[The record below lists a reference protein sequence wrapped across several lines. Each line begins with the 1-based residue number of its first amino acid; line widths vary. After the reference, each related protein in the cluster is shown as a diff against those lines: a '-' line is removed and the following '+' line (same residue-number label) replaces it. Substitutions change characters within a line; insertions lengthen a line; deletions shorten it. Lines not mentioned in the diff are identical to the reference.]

1 MTNKMRDVLQKIST
15 LAKEGK
21 EHDALEQ
28 FIDSLIEERGFP
40 QLTEDVRDVIKKDIS
55 NKLDDFIGSRV
66 IAKLSDE
73 DLLTFEKL
81 LKEKKS
87 QEEIQKFVSTH
98 IPEFVDFLT
107 DTLLEFRSVYLGLMD
122 VPSVE
127 IPDIIPA
134 PAILKKPN

>member
-1 MTNKMRDVLQKIST
+1 MRDVLQKIST

-28 FIDSLIEERGFP
+28 FIESLIEERGFP
-40 QLTEDVRDVIKKDIS
+40 ELTDDIRSVIKKDLL

-66 IAKLSDE
+66 IAKLEDD
-73 DLLTFEKL
+73 DLLTFEKH
-81 LKEKKS
+81 LKDKKP
-87 QEEIQKFVSTH
+87 QEEIQSFVSSH

-107 DTLLEFRSVYLGLMD
+107 DTLLEFRSVYLGLLDMPAD
-122 VPSVE
+122 E

-134 PAILKKPN
+134 PVALKKVN